1 MGHDA
6 RQPRA
11 RLRRQRHRR
20 RAHPDADAVSDQQR
34 QGHAEQRADADVHPR
49 AAQSRQSVHFRRG
62 RVRRPQARA
71 RREAVQG
78 RAREE
83 EGGGQGRQSG
93 DDVPGRNARLL
104 DPLLACGRRH
114 RPRQGHRD
122 DRRSAAANGR
132 QHEGRHHGLLLRRRA
147 VERAAEEPEDR
158 LHGGQHGRDL
168 EQASR
173 EELRDARGLGR
184 RAPER
189 DEGVADGRAG
199 GADVVR
205 RACESRGARADRL
218 GTAVV
223 QLPGARH
230 PAAPAGAVRLRHGQ
244 GRRGQPAHHEVLEGQ
259 RVVPVPQP
267 RALVPRRGR
276 ALGQVQGRRGLER
289 ARREGQSRG
298 LVARSR
304 DRSSA
309 CRRRRYRSR
318 RRAASR
324 RSSTARCS
332 IPANPEA
339 YLASLAIKRS
349 S

>member
-11 RLRRQRHRR
+11 RLCRQRHRR
-20 RAHPDADAVSDQQR
+20 RPHPHADAVSDQQR
-34 QGHAEQRADADVHPR
+34 QGYAEQRADADVR
-49 AAQSRQSVHFRRG
+49 ARATQSRQSVYFRRG
-62 RVRRPQARA
+62 RVRRPEARA
-71 RREAVQG
+71 RCEAVQG
-78 RAREE
+78 CAREE
-83 EGGGQGRQSG
+83 EGGGQRSQGR
-93 DDVPGRNARLL
+93 DDVPGRDARLL

-122 DRRSAAANGR
+122 DRRAPAANGR

-168 EQASR
+168 EQAPR
-173 EELRDARGLGR
+173 EELRHARGLGR
-184 RAPER
+184 RASQR
-189 DEGVADGRAG
+189 DQGVVDGRAG

-205 RACESRGARADRL
+205 RARESRGARADRL

-223 QLPGARH
+223 QLPRARH
-230 PAAPAGAVRLRHGQ
+230 PAAPPGSVRLRHGQ

-259 RVVPVPQP
+259 RVLPVPQP

-276 ALGQVQGRRGLER
+276 ALGQVQGGRGLER
-289 ARREGQSRG
+289 ARSRRSI
-298 LVARSR
+298 ARTCGAR
-304 DRSSA
+304 PRRSSA

-332 IPANPEA
+332 TPPIPQA